1 MPKNKQE
8 DASADPAVTKPMQA
22 DTEPKDASSPPA
34 ETGQNSSSGD
44 ADTQLVNFPDD
55 NANLSDVLK
64 GIRKKA
70 SGSAILVP
78 VDFSDPS
85 EAALVFAGKLAER
98 TSAPLI
104 ILHVV
109 HDPGEMPGYYSKLV
123 KKKRFDR
130 IQDIARDVFE
140 AFIKKVMSEYPDLK
154 SVRKAQA
161 LLVIGLPVTRIL
173 EITEKVN
180 PFMVVMGSQGRTGLK
195 HLFLGSKAEQVVHLC
210 PAPVT
215 IVKNKK

>member
-98 TSAPLI
+98 TAAPLI
-104 ILHVV
+104 ILQVV

-161 LLVIGLPVTRIL
+161 R
-173 EITEKVN
+173 
-180 PFMVVMGSQGRTGLK
+180 
-195 HLFLGSKAEQVVHLC
+195 
-210 PAPVT
+210 
-215 IVKNKK
+215 